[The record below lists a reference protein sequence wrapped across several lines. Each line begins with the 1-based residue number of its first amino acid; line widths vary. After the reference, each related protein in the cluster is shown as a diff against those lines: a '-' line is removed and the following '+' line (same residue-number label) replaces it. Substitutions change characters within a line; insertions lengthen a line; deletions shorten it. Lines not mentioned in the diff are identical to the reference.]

1 MSDEDKDGEQS
12 EGPEFNVE
20 DFDEQFDRDNPPIII
35 PPEVVDD
42 IDNDFNIEIINEE

>member
-1 MSDEDKDGEQS
+1 LWGGYFDRK
-12 EGPEFNVE
+12 
-20 DFDEQFDRDNPPIII
+20 FDELNPPIII